1 MNAVHLID
9 FTSHS
14 HPTISFELEE
24 HTISLETLNQYFP
37 SVKELEYFENGQ
49 TQTIQSVDRKF
60 MLPPNIQAF
69 QVIHGDT
76 AGDEIDVT
84 ELIRD
89 LFHGRYTY
97 KEISQLL
104 LQKYNIKVS
113 VRSLQKIYRY
123 TNLKRK
129 NIIESDLDKIIEA
142 ILMEMMGSGISL
154 GHKLMWQRLRDKYHL
169 DVKQKTVL
177 ELMRIIDP
185 EGIEE
190 RSRYKLKRRIY
201 WVPGPNFL
209 WHIDGFDKLKYFGFA
224 ITGCV
229 DGFSRKV
236 IWVAVGTTNN
246 KPEVI
251 AWHYLNAVKEEGCV
265 PCMVRC
271 DDGTENVKIELLQI
285 ALRSEHD
292 DENANTRSFIR
303 GPSTAN
309 ERIEKYWRQLINH
322 TAGFYITLFKNMEAR
337 RELDRLNPLHIE
349 VLRYCFGPLLRSDI
363 DRSTSEWNS
372 HRIRQQHDLKVPC
385 GIPDIIYHC
394 PEKYGARNCGK
405 DVHLPGIDAL
415 IASQTIEPR
424 LYDEDIETF
433 IKLLLPN
440 STVPTSIDEAYTLFR
455 TVIEMVD
462 SLEDLDDDSN
472 TNSAGDSED
481 GVNGDSL

>member
-1 MNAVHLID
+1 MRSILA
-9 FTSHS
+9 
-14 HPTISFELEE
+14 
-24 HTISLETLNQYFP
+24 
-37 SVKELEYFENGQ
+37 
-49 TQTIQSVDRKF
+49 TIQSVTKAVAQLTKN
-60 MLPPNIQAF
+60 LPAQCDCPIGPLVTDCVLPYECINLKQLS
-69 QVIHGDT
+69 
-76 AGDEIDVT
+76 DEPDVT
-84 ELIRD
+84 QLVRD

-104 LQKYNIKVS
+104 LQKYSIKVS
-113 VRSLQKIYRY
+113 VRSLQKIYNY
-123 TNLKRK
+123 MNLKRK
-129 NIIESDLDKIIEA
+129 NMIESDIDKIIEA
-142 ILMEMMGSGISL
+142 ILLEMMGPGISL
-154 GHKLMWQRLRDKYHL
+154 GHKLMWQRLKDVYHL
-169 DVKQKTVL
+169 TVKQKTVL

-229 DGFSRKV
+229 DGFSRRV

-251 AWHYLNAVKEEGCV
+251 AWHYLHAVKKEGCV
-265 PCMVRC
+265 PCIIRC

-285 ALRSEHD
+285 ALRTGHD

-337 RELDRLNPLHIE
+337 RELDRSNPLHIE

-394 PEKYGARNCGK
+394 PENYGARNCGK
-405 DVHLPGIDAL
+405 DVNLPGIDAL
-415 IASQTIEPR
+415 IAQQTIEPR
-424 LYDEDIETF
+424 LHDEDVETF
-433 IKLLLPN
+433 IKLLLPE
-440 STVPTSIDEAYTLFR
+440 STVPTSIDEAYTLFT
-455 TVIEMVD
+455 TVIGMVD
-462 SLEDLDDDSN
+462 SLGDLEDDSDAH
-472 TNSAGDSED
+472 SEASSED
-481 GVNGDSL
+481 GLNDNSV